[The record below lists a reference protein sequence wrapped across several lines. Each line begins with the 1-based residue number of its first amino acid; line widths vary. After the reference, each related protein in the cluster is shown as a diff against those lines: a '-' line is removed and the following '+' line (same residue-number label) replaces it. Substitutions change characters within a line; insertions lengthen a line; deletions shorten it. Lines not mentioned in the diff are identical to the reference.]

1 MLLKMWGCEVS
12 CVMATIWDIPS
23 KPSTNAVQNIRKWQ
37 KHSSST
43 FFPVCGWVPQIFI
56 SSDFFCCMCSF
67 LHFHFLYYFW
77 LMLDSFTLIFMLY
90 NYYCLYGC
98 CCCWCWYYY
107 TLFFFQIRW
116 DVGEQVLFDFCAEGF
131 ILLIPTQQ
139 LAVRCLLVLIL

>member
-12 CVMATIWDIPS
+12 CVMATWDIPS
-23 KPSTNAVQNIRKWQ
+23 QPSTNDGTEYQ
-37 KHSSST
+37 KMTKTQQFH
-43 FFPVCGWVPQIFI
+43 FFPSVWLSASNLYFI
-56 SSDFFCCMCSF
+56 IFFCCMCSF
-67 LHFHFLYYFW
+67 LHFHFLNYFW
-77 LMLDSFTLIFMLY
+77 LRLLSFTLIFMLY

-98 CCCWCWYYY
+98 CYCWCCYYY
-107 TLFFFQIRW
+107 TLFLFQIRR